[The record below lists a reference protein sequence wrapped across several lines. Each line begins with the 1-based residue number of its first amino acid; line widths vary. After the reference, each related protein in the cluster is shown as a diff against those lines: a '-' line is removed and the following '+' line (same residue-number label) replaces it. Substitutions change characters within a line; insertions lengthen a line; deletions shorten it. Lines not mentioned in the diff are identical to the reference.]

1 VIPTLAITT
10 IVESIVCLA
19 YSIWR
24 KKPILAILLTS
35 ILANLITQSLLWIA
49 LNLFFQH
56 YAATL
61 SVMELTIGLAESVL
75 LYGIRV
81 NQLSLREALGLGLL
95 MNVSSFGLGWF
106 LPV

>member
-1 VIPTLAITT
+1 
-10 IVESIVCLA
+10 
-19 YSIWR
+19 
-24 KKPILAILLTS
+24 
-35 ILANLITQSLLWIA
+35 
-49 LNLFFQH
+49 
-56 YAATL
+56 
-61 SVMELTIGLAESVL
+61 MELTIGLAESVL